1 MRPTIPTDWEQRGQ
15 TLVREFQVRDFDDGM
30 RLMDRIATGAVDY
43 GRRPDMSISL
53 NCVRLEIS
61 NLHHHELTPAEL
73 RLAAKVD
80 AVLERCV

>member
-1 MRPTIPTDWEQRGQ
+1 
-15 TLVREFQVRDFDDGM
+15 
-30 RLMDRIATGAVDY
+30 VDY

-80 AVLERCV
+80 AVLEQGV